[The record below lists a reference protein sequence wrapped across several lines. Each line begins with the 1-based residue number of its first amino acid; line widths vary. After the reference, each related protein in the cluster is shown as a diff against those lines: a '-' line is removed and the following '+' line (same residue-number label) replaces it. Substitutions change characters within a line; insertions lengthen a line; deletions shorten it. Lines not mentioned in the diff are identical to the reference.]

1 MWKYITKPLST
12 LSKKQKQKQ
21 KQKKY
26 FSNKNKKCQEGRQ
39 IILAALVSFGKLLKR
54 QSQHGEPNRAG
65 KDYWHPKWCV
75 IMGYPFHISAV
86 NTSGPQTAKKAP
98 VGLTMALDIA
108 LLQGSTVPLGA
119 NKLVKAIKNMY
130 QVVLNLIPGADVK
143 KKKKSPIKIFKKTL

>member
-12 LSKKQKQKQ
+12 PSKKKQKQ

-39 IILAALVSFGKLLKR
+39 IIPAALASFGKLLKG

-75 IMGYPFHISAV
+75 IMGCSFHISAV
-86 NTSGPQTAKKAP
+86 NTSGPQTAKKNSCRSNHG
-98 VGLTMALDIA
+98 VRYCTFTGLN
-108 LLQGSTVPLGA
+108 GSFRSHQISESNNQHVPSCPEFNTRG
-119 NKLVKAIKNMY
+119 
-130 QVVLNLIPGADVK
+130 
-143 KKKKSPIKIFKKTL
+143 